1 MPDRSR
7 LLQRRSGGAGRR
19 RQRGTPAPS
28 GRYTPPVPRRHRAS
42 PAWMGVLL
50 LGLLV
55 AGLLVII
62 VNYLGVLPGG
72 ATTWSLLVGLAL
84 ICAGFLLATRYR

>member
-1 MPDRSR
+1 
-7 LLQRRSGGAGRR
+7 
-19 RQRGTPAPS
+19 
-28 GRYTPPVPRRHRAS
+28 
-42 PAWMGVLL
+42 MGVLL

-72 ATTWSLLVGLAL
+72 ATTIHSLWRRRQAPGAHGGRRPPWAGPESVGQPSASMMVALA
-84 ICAGFLLATRYR
+84 IPPPSHIVCSP